1 MAEFLTT
8 NGTSY
13 HIEDIILKAKKEL
26 TLLSP
31 YLQLSKTLFER
42 LLDCSNKGVKITL
55 IYGKDELKPNEKK
68 SLAELPTLELLFFEN
83 LHAKCYF
90 NESKMVITSMNMYE
104 FSEKNNREMG
114 VLVNSVD
121 DKNLYE
127 GAVQEALSIKRS
139 ADEITL
145 HVKKKKIDSELKNKD
160 TVARGYCIRCEKRI
174 EYNPDKPLCTD
185 CFKTWSFFENPEF
198 EENVCHSCGKFETSS
213 IAKPQ
218 CNECWSRNGRHRS
231 KYSRF
236 SF

>member
-13 HIEDIILKAKKEL
+13 HIEDIILKAQKEL

-31 YLQLSKTLFER
+31 YLQLSKTLYER

-55 IYGKDELKPNEKK
+55 IYGKDDLKPNEKK
-68 SLAELPTLELLFFEN
+68 SLAELPTLELYFFEN

-114 VLVNSVD
+114 VLVNAID

-127 GAVQEALSIKRS
+127 NAVQEALSIKRS
-139 ADEITL
+139 ADEIILNT
-145 HVKKKKIDSELKNKD
+145 KKKENEREVQNKN
-160 TVARGYCIRCEKRI
+160 TIARGFCIRCEKRI
-174 EYNPDKPLCTD
+174 EFDPNKPLCPD

-198 EENVCHSCGKFETSS
+198 EENVCHACGRFETTSL
-213 IAKPQ
+213 ARPQ
-218 CNECWSRNGRHRS
+218 CNECWNNNGRHIN

-236 SF
+236 SL